1 MFNRILIGSFAGLL
15 LISCA
20 DETPAPDVAAF
31 RQLNEQ
37 LVAAVDTHQNNT
49 MAMADMAACT
59 AERDRYEAEARPIV
73 DRMRDM
79 SAGMDDC
86 MMAMGRDSMA
96 DMLETCGGMN
106 DEFTTHMGAA
116 CASSDLAQELAET
129 ERHCNAMRQMA
140 QQEMGRADN
149 MMQGG
154 GMMSG
159 MMSGGM
165 CRE

>member
-15 LISCA
+15 LASCA

-37 LVAAVDTHQNNT
+37 LVAAVDTHENNT
-49 MAMADMAACT
+49 AAMTDMAACT

-73 DRMRDM
+73 DRMRDL

-86 MMAMGRDSMA
+86 MMAMGRDSTA
-96 DMLETCGGMN
+96 DMQQTCGGMN
-106 DEFTTHMGAA
+106 DELTSHMGAA
-116 CASSDLAQELAET
+116 CASSDLTRERAET

-149 MMQGG
+149 MMQSG

>member
-1 MFNRILIGSFAGLL
+1 MFERILIGSFAGFLL
-15 LISCA
+15 ASCA

-31 RQLNEQ
+31 RQFNEQ
-37 LVAAVDTHQNNT
+37 LVAAVDTHQTNIPGMT
-49 MAMADMAACT
+49 DMAACT
-59 AERDRYEAEARPIV
+59 AERDRYEADVRPIV

-96 DMLETCGGMN
+96 DMQTTCGGMN
-106 DEFTTHMGAA
+106 DELTTHMGAA
-116 CASSDLAQELAET
+116 CTSSDLAQDRAEAD
-129 ERHCNAMRQMA
+129 RHCNAMRQMA

-159 MMSGGM
+159 MMSGGT
-165 CRE
+165 CHD